1 MGSVLRRWLC
11 VLLCIALSGV
21 SQGAASPALAQGP
34 TAEPSSVPTLWL
46 QSGAVCPTCSEDGL
60 LSDPNAS
67 TTVLRDGRERLLVQF
82 SGPIQEAW
90 HLSLEKAGAEVLGYI
105 PDFAYHIAIQPGM
118 AETLQALPG
127 VIWVG
132 PMLASD
138 SISVSLDGSDAD
150 PVSLRAELDAS
161 PDASLI
167 AEIARLGLTVVGQ
180 EGATISLHGPATAAT
195 ALAALPGVLW
205 VAPLGVARVQ
215 NDVAV
220 QESNVPPAWLEG
232 LDGSGQ
238 IINIADTGLDT
249 GRDYPQVYRD
259 IHADVDNRV
268 EHIASWPMSDLYY
281 GVLVNPLDDDGA
293 SDLDS
298 GHGTHVTGIA
308 AGNGYRSQQQFRG
321 VAHGASL
328 TFQALEQHCRF
339 SATGHSQGYEDGYLM
354 AGIPADL
361 AEMYDQA
368 YQWGARVTNNSWA
381 IENLGYGAYTIH
393 AQQTDQYVWQHRDL
407 CIVYAIGNAARDAN
421 GDGLVDYGSAL
432 PPATAKNA
440 IIVGA
445 TESMRPN
452 VLPYFLFGTYGSWQP
467 ERYPVGPLRDDLMG
481 DAGADGLAAMSGRG
495 PAADGRYLPHL
506 VAPGTWIASMRS
518 SKAPDP
524 SSLEWIGEVPGTN
537 LGEYYAYMGGTSM
550 AAPQVSGALALVR
563 QAYQQRGYANP
574 SAALLKATLIQSARD
589 MPGQYAAPFCE
600 AGPIP
605 NDDEGWGALDVA
617 AAVVGG
623 RAFVDESLS
632 LATGQE
638 TVVRYTSG
646 FSDTHPARFTLVWS
660 DYPADLAAG
669 KALVNDLDLTVEA
682 PDGTLYRGNAFSD
695 GWSRPIGVADRLN
708 NVECVYLPQSQWGT
722 YTVTVSG
729 YNIPMGPQSY
739 ALLADVAPVVRPHNI
754 VLPLVLR
761 NQLGPEPTLP
771 PQPTI
776 TTTLPVTLTVTPTPT
791 LQGTVPVTETLAAP
805 TETLTSQ
812 ATHALPTATPTGTAT
827 LTPTPTHTPRPTYAG

>member
-1 MGSVLRRWLC
+1 MGSVVRRWFC
-11 VLLCIALSGV
+11 VLLCVALSGG
-21 SQGAASPALAQGP
+21 SQGGASPVLAQGP
-34 TAEPSSVPTLWL
+34 TPEPPSAPTLWL
-46 QSGAVCPTCSEDGL
+46 QSGAVCPTCPEEGLQSE
-60 LSDPNAS
+60 PNAP
-67 TTVLRDGRERLLVQF
+67 TTSLRDGRERLLVQF
-82 SGPIQEAW
+82 RGPIQAAW
-90 HLSLEKAGAEVLGYI
+90 RLSLVKAGAEILGYV
-105 PDFAYHIAIQPGM
+105 PDFSYHVAIDPSIVN
-118 AETLQALPG
+118 TLSALPG

-132 PMLASD
+132 PMLARD
-138 SISVSLDGSDAD
+138 TVSVSLDGSNTD
-150 PVSLRAELDAS
+150 PVSMRVELDA
-161 PDASLI
+161 PLDVPLL
-167 AEIARLGLTVVGQ
+167 AEIARLGLIVIGQ
-180 EGATISLHGPATAAT
+180 EGASLSLLGPGTASQ

-205 VAPLGVARVQ
+205 VAPLGVPRVQ
-215 NDVAV
+215 NDIAV
-220 QESNVPPAWLEG
+220 QESNVPPAWLVG

-249 GRDYPQVYRD
+249 GRDYPQAHRD
-259 IHADVDNRV
+259 IHGDVDNRV

-308 AGNGYRSQQQFRG
+308 AGNGYRSQQRFRG
-321 VAHGASL
+321 VAYGASL

-339 SATGHSQGYEDGYLM
+339 SATGHAQGYEDGYLM

-361 AEMYDQA
+361 AELYDQA
-368 YQWGARVTNNSWA
+368 YQWGARITNNSWA

-407 CIVYAIGNAARDAN
+407 CIVYSIGNAARDAN

-445 TESMRPN
+445 TESLRPN

-518 SKAPDP
+518 SRAPDP
-524 SSLEWIGEVPGTN
+524 SSLEWIGEVPGTD
-537 LGEYYAYMGGTSM
+537 LGAYYAFMGGTSM

-563 QAYQQRGYANP
+563 QAYQRRGYAIP

-589 MPGQYAAPFCE
+589 IPGQYAAPFGE

-623 RAFVDESLS
+623 RAFIDESLS
-632 LATGQE
+632 LETGQE
-638 TVVRYTSG
+638 TVARYTSG
-646 FSDTHPARFTLVWS
+646 FSATHPARFTLVWT

-708 NVECVYLPQSQWGT
+708 NVECVYLPASQWGT

-729 YNIPMGPQSY
+729 YNVPMGPQRY
-739 ALLADVAPVVRPHNI
+739 ALLTDVAPVVRPNTLA
-754 VLPLVLR
+754 LPLLLR
-761 NQLGPEPTLP
+761 NHVGPQPTLP
-771 PQPTI
+771 PQPTM
-776 TTTLPVTLTVTPTPT
+776 TTTLPVSLTVTPTPT
-791 LQGTVPVTETLAAP
+791 LQRTVPVSETLAAP
-805 TETLTSQ
+805 TETYTPE
-812 ATHALPTATPTGTAT
+812 ATQALPTATPTSTVT
-827 LTPTPTHTPRPTYAG
+827 LTPTPTRTPRPTYAG